1 MERRAVTEVAAA
13 RVRRRGAPSAA
24 ISSRTLKGLPRT
36 ALRARSEQSVIEPWG
51 GGKWHLEVFR
61 SGAAEPEEWNGEL

>member
-1 MERRAVTEVAAA
+1 MSFAAAA
-13 RVRRRGAPSAA
+13 RVASRRAQRRLNSNADRKAA
-24 ISSRTLKGLPRT
+24 RA
-36 ALRARSEQSVIEPWG
+36 ALRARPYKQVIEPWG

>member
-1 MERRAVTEVAAA
+1 
-13 RVRRRGAPSAA
+13 
-24 ISSRTLKGLPRT
+24 
-36 ALRARSEQSVIEPWG
+36 VIEPWG